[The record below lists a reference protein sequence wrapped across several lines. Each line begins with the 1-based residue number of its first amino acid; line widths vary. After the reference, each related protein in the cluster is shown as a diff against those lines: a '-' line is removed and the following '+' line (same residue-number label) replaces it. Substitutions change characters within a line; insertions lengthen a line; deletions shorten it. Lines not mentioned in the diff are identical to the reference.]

1 MKKICFG
8 ISIAAILLFLLLCP
22 TQALAASRT
31 GLHLWFDT
39 LLPVLLP
46 FLILS
51 GILIRA
57 GLIRPFVSALAPLF
71 YRLLFLS
78 PGGTYAMIMGFLCGY
93 PMGAKTVSDLT
104 ARGQMSPEEAQYL
117 LGFCNNI
124 SPSFIITFLVTEQ
137 LRRPAL
143 LIPAFLILY
152 GAPLIAGILTNH
164 SYRRSC
170 QRRGGQPVLENAAPK
185 ETLCF
190 SMIDSCILDA
200 VITIVKLGGYIML
213 FAILSGIIQVL
224 PVSAK
229 AKALITA
236 AAEITNGIPAVISA
250 FPFPASFLMLMILI
264 SFGGMSAIAQ
274 TDSVIKNA
282 HLSLGKYVRSK
293 LMISFIAFLLTLCF
307 LI

>member
-8 ISIAAILLFLLLCP
+8 ISLTTVLLFLLLCP
-22 TQALAASRT
+22 TQALAASRN

-57 GLIRPFVSALAPLF
+57 GLIRPFVAALAPLF
-71 YRLLFLS
+71 HRLLFLS
-78 PGGTYAMIMGFLCGY
+78 PGGTYALLMGFLCGY
-93 PMGAKTVSDLT
+93 PMGAKTVSDL
-104 ARGQMSPEEAQYL
+104 ASSGQMSSAEAQYL

-124 SPSFIITFLVTEQ
+124 SPSFIITFLVTDQ

-143 LIPAFLILY
+143 LIPALLILY

-164 SYRRSC
+164 SYRLSC
-170 QRRGGQPVLENAAPK
+170 QRTDGQSVLRKNTPK

-190 SMIDSCILDA
+190 AMIDSCILDA

-213 FAILSGIIQVL
+213 FAILSGIIRIL
-224 PVSAK
+224 PVSEK
-229 AKALITA
+229 AKALMTA

-250 FPFPASFLMLMILI
+250 FPFPLSFLLLMILI

-307 LI
+307 LV